1 LQPAAHAVGIILR
14 SVERNKAEATLRA
27 CVRELES
34 ALREQTRYHEVCLQ
48 ARENRCLNVRNLFLL
63 NEKERA
69 VRKLRAKLHRLYEE
83 NLIICTER
91 INELEKKY
99 EAINC
104 HLKKIEANIQD
115 LHGKMNK
122 FVVGSVAVVA
132 GWWFFP

>member
-1 LQPAAHAVGIILR
+1 M
-14 SVERNKAEATLRA
+14 
-27 CVRELES
+27 
-34 ALREQTRYHEVCLQ
+34 
-48 ARENRCLNVRNLFLL
+48 NVRNLFLL

-115 LHGKMNK
+115 LHGKMK
-122 FVVGSVAVVA
+122 KICGGVGGSGGRVVVFSINCGVNH
-132 GWWFFP
+132 G